1 MFKNSLKKINL
12 FRKKK
17 LLNYLNI
24 NQFYK
29 YLFFLFQKLII
40 TKLIFSVMYISSL
53 EKAINKDLINL
64 FIGIR
69 LNKVVYNLLLNII
82 ILKQFFIFSFKLSK
96 FGGTF
101 LISSRDIL
109 PEVLIDILYELPQ
122 SCIMG
127 MSYGGFLTNK
137 KLLISKLKSSYIYAL
152 DRIELKDVLYNLKK
166 DILFSERMFYNKYLH
181 LLYVKKYWMPTCLI
195 ILNLNSFL
203 LLEALRLNIP
213 ILGLGTNIDK
223 IQSITYP
230 LFLNQNSI
238 YSIFLFLNFLN
249 IMFKITWYW
258 TFFDYKIKF
267 LQNLDRL
274 KYKKFYYTYRKN
286 LKIWFYNKLK
296 NSYFFKKR
304 WNYSILK
311 KNLKNKIFN
320 IYYRKKIFFRKKW
333 NMKYL
338 GKTFEKIYIRI
349 TLIFKFIFKLFILNT
364 IKNSLNCLFLFNSFD
379 KYYFNFNLKQLI
391 IVKLNWKKN
400 LKNY

>member
-181 LLYVKKYWMPTCLI
+181 LLYVKKY
-195 ILNLNSFL
+195 
-203 LLEALRLNIP
+203 
-213 ILGLGTNIDK
+213 
-223 IQSITYP
+223 
-230 LFLNQNSI
+230 
-238 YSIFLFLNFLN
+238 
-249 IMFKITWYW
+249 
-258 TFFDYKIKF
+258 
-267 LQNLDRL
+267 
-274 KYKKFYYTYRKN
+274 
-286 LKIWFYNKLK
+286 
-296 NSYFFKKR
+296 
-304 WNYSILK
+304 
-311 KNLKNKIFN
+311 
-320 IYYRKKIFFRKKW
+320 
-333 NMKYL
+333 
-338 GKTFEKIYIRI
+338 
-349 TLIFKFIFKLFILNT
+349 
-364 IKNSLNCLFLFNSFD
+364 
-379 KYYFNFNLKQLI
+379 
-391 IVKLNWKKN
+391 
-400 LKNY
+400 